1 MTKLEQIGAEQLRAA
16 LETADTA
23 KATKRLMVA
32 LAYKDGVH
40 VQTIASRYGIPQ
52 STVYYWL
59 GLFEKQPLDAALEV
73 ESRPGR
79 PPKISAEERAIV
91 KEWLDAPPTECGI
104 DADAWTAEHL
114 QEQIHSTFDIEYS
127 IPHVKRTFFE

>member
-1 MTKLEQIGAEQLRAA
+1 MTKLEAVGDKQLRAA
-16 LETADTA
+16 LETAETA
-23 KATKRLMVA
+23 RATKRLIVA

-52 STVYYWL
+52 STIYYWL
-59 GLFEKQPLDAALEV
+59 DLFEQQPLDQALAV

-91 KEWLDAPPTECGI
+91 NEWLGTPPEEHGI

-114 QEQIHSTFDIEYS
+114 QEQISSRFDVEYS
-127 IPHVKRTFFE
+127 IPHLKRTFLE